1 MDGGPSPLYLETQPD
16 GSILLRGE
24 LDVATVEEL
33 EKAVTE
39 VMKPG
44 RPVVLD
50 MAQLNFIDS
59 CGVEFLIRTY
69 QVTGER
75 VVICNPSRQVRRL
88 LELMDGGPRPRAWV
102 TQTD

>member
-1 MDGGPSPLYLETQPD
+1 M
-16 GSILLRGE
+16 LRGE
-24 LDVATVEEL
+24 LDIATVEQL
-33 EKAVTE
+33 EKAVTQ